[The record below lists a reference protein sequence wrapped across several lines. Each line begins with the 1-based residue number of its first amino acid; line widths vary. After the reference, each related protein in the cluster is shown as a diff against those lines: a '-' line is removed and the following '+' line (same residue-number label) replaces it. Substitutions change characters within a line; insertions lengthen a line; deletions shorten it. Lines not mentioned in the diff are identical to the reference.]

1 MKWLKKL
8 KLVNWHY
15 FKDEEILF
23 GKQTM
28 ITGSNAA
35 GKSTIIDA
43 LQVLFIADGRMIRF
57 NSSAHDDAKRSILSY
72 LRGKVGSDD
81 KQYLREDDFTTYL
94 MAEFFDEAKKEYF
107 VVLTIIDVYKDDT
120 IDQEFFIVNRCRI
133 QDLEYMHETGHLKN
147 RDEFHRYIDRLENR
161 SIPERTKEGYQKA
174 LLHRMGQV
182 DHRFFPTFSKALSFK
197 PIQDVRDFVYDY
209 ILDEKE
215 LQLDIMKENFEVH
228 QQYKKELE
236 DLVVRQ
242 EALEKIKSI
251 HEQYI
256 KYGETAEQ
264 QEYVIRQLEHLLEQ
278 EEFEEMQV
286 NLQVLSDSLKNQ
298 REENNLIEV
307 ELVEAE
313 EARKEAYRAL
323 HSNASKKRQE
333 VLLKAIT
340 EDQKNLIEQKAE
352 LVSLIKIFKNESQKV
367 KNLRDLQENI
377 HLKWDDLTLSK
388 LDEGLANLMF
398 GVQSLE
404 LGESPKIDLTIVGE
418 ELANLHNR
426 FIIAGSEATKKITEL
441 ESEKDILEKEI
452 RDLENKKRSYPE
464 PVKNLKRVLEEKLCG
479 KSAVWIFCE
488 EMEVQNEEWRNAIE
502 GYLSTQ
508 RFDLLVEPAY
518 FEEALQIYEKEKWKL
533 GLEGAGLV
541 NSEKERIYLG
551 TMKPNTL
558 AGEVHSENPVI
569 KARIEHLMGRVVK
582 AISENELSRHQAAVT
597 PTCMLYQNLVARQM
611 KEERYRIPYIGLKA
625 IPRQL
630 ELKRQQLQEIE
641 KFLSEH
647 RQSKSLFEHWQELLK
662 DSRTVYKEMNHK
674 CSLPQYISDTESRLK
689 DHQIELNQLDAEG
702 IKKLE
707 GSCNFWE
714 LRIKELDKKK
724 TNFNKSIAVD
734 ESRQESLEKEL
745 IRKKEFLEQAIAEI
759 NEWIDLNSPVI
770 HTEAERRWRDA
781 EKQQRTTVEKIG
793 NWKRS
798 QTGTRSLANGVF
810 TQLGDERLDF
820 NIKHHFNGKR
830 DATGNEEY
838 QHLFDQ
844 INIDISEYQVKLE
857 EALSQSEEEFASHF
871 VYKMKEAIETA
882 KRQFFLLNKSLNQFP
897 FNEESY
903 QFDVK
908 PSDKYKRFYNVIMNL
923 STIDKSS
930 LFDLPDE
937 EQNQALHELFEML
950 TKGEESEQQEFTDY
964 RRYLDFD
971 LIITSSTGS
980 KIRFSTVLKEKSG
993 GETQTPFYIAILSSF
1008 NQLYQSL
1015 KTMRLVVFDEA
1026 FNKMDEERIQTSLR
1040 LIKNMNFQ
1048 LIAAVPD
1055 EKLASM
1061 AKEVSTIVIVN
1072 RVGYEC
1078 FTDMIEYTEQERGEE
1093 LTEQG
1098 DEQLLSVQHSLLAA
1112 EEI

>member
-15 FKDEEILF
+15 FKDEEIQF

-72 LRGKVGSDD
+72 LRGKIGSDD
-81 KQYLREDDFTTYL
+81 KLYLREEDFTTYL
-94 MAEFFDEAKKEYF
+94 MAEFFDEVKKEYF
-107 VVLTIIDVYKDDT
+107 VVLTVVDVYRDDA

-133 QDLEYMHETGHLKN
+133 QDLEYMHENGHLKN

-161 SIPERTKEGYQKA
+161 NSSERTKEGYQKA

-182 DHRFFPTFSKALSFK
+182 DQRFFPTFSKALSFK

-215 LQLDIMKENFEVH
+215 LQLDVMKENFEVH

-242 EALEKIKSI
+242 DALEKIKGL

-264 QEYVIRQLEHLLEQ
+264 QEYVIRQLEHLVQQ
-278 EEFEEMQV
+278 EEYNDAQQSLQSLAD
-286 NLQVLSDSLKNQ
+286 NLKKQK
-298 REENNLIEV
+298 EENALNDLA
-307 ELVEAE
+307 LVEGDA
-313 EARKEAYRAL
+313 ARREAYQAL
-323 HSNASKKRQE
+323 DSNAAKKRLE
-333 VLLKAIT
+333 VLLKVIT
-340 EDQKNLIEQKAE
+340 ENQKSLNEQRAELASLIETLKG
-352 LVSLIKIFKNESQKV
+352 ESKKV
-367 KNLRDLQENI
+367 GNLRSLQENI
-377 HLKWDDLTLSK
+377 HLKWDDLTLHK
-388 LDEGLANLMF
+388 LDEGMKNLMV

-404 LGESPKIDLTIVGE
+404 SGEVPKVDLTKVGE
-418 ELANLHNR
+418 ELADLHNR
-426 FIIAGSEATKKITEL
+426 FIIAGSEASKKITEL
-441 ESEKDILEKEI
+441 ENEKGVLEKEI
-452 RDLENKKRSYPE
+452 RDLENKKRPYPE
-464 PVKNLKRVLEEKLCG
+464 SVKKLKRVLEEQLYG

-488 EMEVQNEEWRNAIE
+488 EMEVQNEQWRNAIE

-533 GLEGAGLV
+533 GIEGAGLV
-541 NSEKERIYLG
+541 NSEKERMYLG

-569 KARIEHLMGRVVK
+569 QARIEHLMGRVVK
-582 AISENELSRHQAAVT
+582 VDSEKELSRHQAAVT
-597 PTCMLYQNLVARQM
+597 ATCMLYQNLVARQM
-611 KEERYRIPYIGLKA
+611 KEERYRIPYVGLKA

-630 ELKRQQLQEIE
+630 ELKKLQVQEVE
-641 KFLSEH
+641 GLLSEH
-647 RQSKSLFEHWQELLK
+647 WQSESLFKQWQELLK
-662 DSRTVYKEMNHK
+662 DSRAVYKEINEK
-674 CSLPQYISDTESRLK
+674 FNLPQSISDIESQLK
-689 DHQIELNQLDAEG
+689 NHQIELGQLDAEG

-707 GSCNFWE
+707 ENCNFWE

-724 TNFNKSIAVD
+724 TNFNRSIAVQ
-734 ESRQESLEKEL
+734 ESQHESLEKEL
-745 IRKKEFLEQAIAEI
+745 IHREQLLVQAVTKI
-759 NEWIDLNSPVI
+759 NDWVDLNSPDMHV
-770 HTEAERRWRDA
+770 EAERRWRDA
-781 EKQQRTTVEKIG
+781 AKQQKPTVEKME
-793 NWKRS
+793 NWRRS
-798 QTGTRSLANGVF
+798 QSGNRSLANGEF
-810 TQLGDERLDF
+810 KQLENHRHDF
-820 NIKHHFNGKR
+820 NVKYQFNGQR
-830 DATGNEEY
+830 DATNNEEY

-844 INIDISEYQVKLE
+844 INIDIGDYQVKLE
-857 EALSQSEEEFASHF
+857 EALRQSEEEFASHF

-882 KRQFFLLNKSLNQFP
+882 KRQFFLLNKSLKQFP

-903 QFDVK
+903 QFEVK
-908 PSDKYKRFYNVIMNL
+908 ASDKYKRFYNVIMNL
-923 STIDKSS
+923 STIEKAS

-950 TKGEESEQQEFTDY
+950 TKGEEDEQQEFTDY

-971 LIITSSTGS
+971 LIITSPAGS

-1078 FTDMIEYTEQERGEE
+1078 FTDMIEYTEREIGEGP
-1093 LTEQG
+1093 TEQG
-1098 DEQLLSVQHSLLAA
+1098 DEKFLSVQHSLLTA
-1112 EEI
+1112 EEV